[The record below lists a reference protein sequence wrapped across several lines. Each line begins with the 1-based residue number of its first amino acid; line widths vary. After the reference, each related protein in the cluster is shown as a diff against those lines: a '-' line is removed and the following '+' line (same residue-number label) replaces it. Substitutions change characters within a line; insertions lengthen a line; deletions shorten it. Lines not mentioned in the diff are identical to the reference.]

1 MHGGSENVARVLVAT
16 MIDLT
21 GEREVRATLHCG
33 MNQLKQNLGT
43 LGTLGILGWWLVL
56 LPPNFQELTSL
67 SMSDM
72 F

>member
-43 LGTLGILGWWLVL
+43 LGILGWWLVL
-56 LPPNFQELTSL
+56 LPPNFQELRWL
-67 SMSDM
+67 PLL
-72 F
+72 